1 MILIHRSKE
10 PYNMGTL
17 LWQLN
22 DCWPVASWS
31 ITDYYDRAPKAA
43 WYAVKEA
50 YRDDVKPQRDVVKPK
65 DLKLNNPQISYQIK
79 GNKLILKSSAF
90 AKYVYVDLIGYT
102 GKLSDNYFDLEAGK
116 EKTITFDPKAL
127 KTKTTVVKVKSLW
140 DVIGK

>member
-1 MILIHRSKE
+1 MILIHQSKE

-50 YRDDVKPQRDVVKPK
+50 YRDDGKPERDIVKPK
-65 DLKLNNPQISYQIK
+65 DLKLTNPKITYQIT
-79 GNKLILKSSAF
+79 GNQIILKSSSF
-90 AKYVYVDLIGYT
+90 AKYVFVDIASYK
-102 GKLSDNYFDLEAGK
+102 GKLSENYFDLEPGK
-116 EKTITFDPKAL
+116 NKVITFDLKELKGKAI
-127 KTKTTVVKVKSLW
+127 VVRLKSLW
-140 DVIGK
+140 DVVN